1 MEQLKQALFEVLRAH
16 GAALCGAADMGEFAL
31 NGLETGV
38 AVAVPVPAHVVE
50 DLKTAPTLEYRETYQ
65 RLNRQLDDIVLAG
78 EAFLKERGFR
88 AWACTL
94 ERMKKDENWCVPI
107 PHKTFAAR
115 AGLGW
120 IGKSCLLVTPEY
132 GSAVRIS
139 SLLTDAPLPAAQPIT
154 QSRCGGCTQC
164 ADHCPGKAIKGTLWS
179 AGMPREALLDRE
191 ACKEAQFR
199 RMEEAT
205 GLHVDLCGRCFAVCP
220 YTQRWLRSAQD
231 QMDR

>member
-1 MEQLKQALFEVLRAH
+1 MEQLKQELFALLRAH
-16 GAALCGAADMGEFAL
+16 GAVLCGAADMSEYSME
-31 NGLETGV
+31 GLGTGV
-38 AVAVPVPAHVVE
+38 SVAVPVPAHVVE
-50 DLKTAPTLEYRETYQ
+50 DLKTAPTLEYRDTYQ
-65 RLNRQLDDIVLAG
+65 RLNRQLDEIVTAG
-78 EAFLKERGFR
+78 ADFLKDRGFR

-139 SLLTDAPLPAAQPIT
+139 SLLTGAPLPPDRPVT
-154 QSRCGGCTQC
+154 ESRCGGCTQC
-164 ADHCPGKAIKGTLWS
+164 VDSCPGQALQGVLWS
-179 AGMPREALLDRE
+179 AGMPREALLNKE
-191 ACKEAQFR
+191 ACKEAQLR

-220 YTQRWLRSAQD
+220 YTQRWLRSQL
-231 QMDR
+231 